1 MTQGI
6 GNGIQSLSPQVNSYN
21 LKQSRSQCHV
31 SPVCSQISLW
41 PPDNSCTG
49 TLEPQ
54 QAGGKPL
61 ALISGTSRR
70 MRKPRNSSGKYGML
84 LKSVRGNVSVKK
96 LRENGLQQLFI
107 LYGAGNICGLEATWN
122 KVFTT
127 HTNYQTIQILCPMNS
142 EQNPQRAQT
151 NTLWCHLCNYTQPS
165 AALTQ
170 LKPAERCV
178 SPSQKQAVRHFQI
191 C

>member
-1 MTQGI
+1 M
-6 GNGIQSLSPQVNSYN
+6 SALSAAKS
-21 LKQSRSQCHV
+21 
-31 SPVCSQISLW
+31 VCGLQTT
-41 PPDNSCTG
+41 PAQG

-107 LYGAGNICGLEATWN
+107 LYGAGNICGLEAT
-122 KVFTT
+122 
-127 HTNYQTIQILCPMNS
+127 
-142 EQNPQRAQT
+142 
-151 NTLWCHLCNYTQPS
+151 
-165 AALTQ
+165 
-170 LKPAERCV
+170 
-178 SPSQKQAVRHFQI
+178 
-191 C
+191 